1 MSCNEMHSMESKCK
15 AIVHY
20 LHFQKSLRIVSKL
33 YNVSK
38 SSLQRWLSCR
48 STIVKVRNPKPKKIS
63 SAALDCVRDT
73 INTNPFSSWK
83 SLADNIHFQHG
94 IHVSRSTTGRALK
107 SLGYTRK
114 KARRVVNKQHDPSDI
129 MNFCNSYIEN
139 ENSLICIDESCFY
152 VGEQGKFGYAM
163 RGQRLHVRAQS
174 SLRRKKYTL
183 VMAISKTGIVHHEIL
198 EHNCKTVD
206 FVKFIQHPRIPHDST
221 LLMDNVQ
228 FHKSSSVKDA
238 LHLKNCKQ
246 LFIPPYSPK
255 TNAIENVF
263 GVLKCKFRKMCP
275 AHAEMTCDYKSL
287 FETVLHEKYTFGAY
301 FDRVN
306 AFVRRTLDNCGVG
319 FVGYD

>member
-1 MSCNEMHSMESKCK
+1 LK
-15 AIVHY
+15 A
-20 LHFQKSLRIVSKL
+20 R
-33 YNVSK
+33 
-38 SSLQRWLSCR
+38 
-48 STIVKVRNPKPKKIS
+48 KPRTKKIS
-63 SAALDCVRDT
+63 HGALDCIRYT

-83 SLADNIHFQHG
+83 SLAHNILSQHDVR
-94 IHVSRSTTGRALK
+94 VSRSTTGRALK

-114 KARRVVNKQHDPSDI
+114 KARRVVNKQHDPADI

-139 ENSLICIDESCFY
+139 ENELICIDESCFY

-163 RGQRLHVRAQS
+163 RGERLHVRAQS
-174 SLRRKKYTL
+174 SLRRRKYTL

-198 EHNCKTVD
+198 EHNCKTTD
-206 FVKFIQHPRIPHDST
+206 FVKFIQHPRIPQGAT

-246 LFIPPYSPK
+246 LFIPPYSPR

-263 GVLKCKFRKMCP
+263 GVLKCKFRNLCP
-275 AHAEMTCDYKSL
+275 AHADASCDYKSL
-287 FETVLHEKYTFGAY
+287 FENVLHEKYTFNAY

-306 AFVRRTLDNCGVG
+306 AFVHRTLDDGGVG